1 MRVSDE
7 GTDWSMEIASIVF
20 RNMDQPARYS
30 RRGYTPV
37 KASCYSIAIFTKR
50 WREIRALYVEVL
62 GGRVVSERI
71 DRYSDLVL
79 GGVPITLRV
88 CEHGEQV
95 SYFHLYL
102 SIKERKSVLDQ
113 LRRNGVIVL
122 IDGPYATFRD
132 PEGRLIK
139 LSESAAVLFSRVAKP
154 RRREPPIG
162 ETLDDE
168 GPEPV
173 AEKEI

>member
-1 MRVSDE
+1 
-7 GTDWSMEIASIVF
+7 MEVASP
-20 RNMDQPARYS
+20 RRRDMEPYPYWHSPR
-30 RRGYTPV
+30 RRGPTNI
-37 KASCYSIAIFTKR
+37 KATCYSIAIFTKR
-50 WREIRALYVEVL
+50 WREIRTLYVEVL
-62 GGRVVSERI
+62 GARVVSERI
-71 DRYSDLVL
+71 ERYSDLVL

-102 SIKERKSVLDQ
+102 SIKERKAVLDH

-139 LSESAAVLFSRVAKP
+139 LSESAAVLFSGMAM
-154 RRREPPIG
+154 PPG
-162 ETLDDE
+162 HDQPAVDGDE
-168 GPEPV
+168 EPV
-173 AEKEI
+173 ERIAEKEA